1 LDLQLC
7 NIENSRVF
15 AETVKAL
22 SPYKR
27 HTISE
32 IEYEIGRENEF
43 NYNTF
48 VVDHLIPKLESCKSN
63 YHPITAAL
71 CQTSNKLSET
81 IASFENIIIKPV
93 RPYKKIP
100 VFPVS

>member
-1 LDLQLC
+1 VIGWYLDLQLC
-7 NIENSRVF
+7 NIENCRVF

-22 SPYKR
+22 TPYKR

-48 VVDHLIPKLESCKSN
+48 VVDHLIPKLETFCVCPSVHNNSL
-63 YHPITAAL
+63 YQYMHFL
-71 CQTSNKLSET
+71 
-81 IASFENIIIKPV
+81 NIFLKTLHACLLPHGE
-93 RPYKKIP
+93 
-100 VFPVS
+100 SH